1 MNKQA
6 SAKKIGQ
13 MIFQVRSHVEGFNK
27 SVQHCAV
34 HILWHAMTYGDY
46 DQASVLVDS
55 LGNSV
60 RASNLVK
67 WFTEFGGLTVKGK
80 GFKGWQGKE
89 FIAENFEK
97 AKATNWWDMEKPVN
111 PYAGYNINT
120 EVAKLLKRHATI
132 TKKVV
137 GMTKEDQEKVETH
150 INEGMIHALINLIKF
165 ETIATDSFNV
175 PPSPIDLELKAEFD
189 KLKTA

>member
-1 MNKQA
+1 MLN
-6 SAKKIGQ
+6 
-13 MIFQVRSHVEGFNK
+13 QVRQHLAGFNA
-27 SVQHCAV
+27 SVQNCAV
-34 HILWHAMTYGDY
+34 HILYHAKEFGDY
-46 DQASVLVDS
+46 SKASELVDA
-55 LGNSV
+55 LGNGV
-60 RASNLVK
+60 RSSNLVK
-67 WFTEFGGLTVKGK
+67 WFVKFGGLTVKGH

-89 FIAENFEK
+89 FIEENFNE
-97 AKATNWWDMEKPVN
+97 AKATNWWEMEKPVN

-150 INEGMIHALINLIKF
+150 INEGMIHALVNLIKF